1 MKVLVTGGTGMVGS
15 ALKFYR
21 PEWTYLG
28 SKDCDLRNYEK
39 TKELFEKI
47 KPTHVIHLAA
57 RVGGLFKNLR
67 EPVDM
72 FQDNMNI
79 NLNDLKCSKENNV
92 KQILSNLSTCIFPDD
107 VNYPLTEEKLH
118 LGPPHYSNEGY
129 AYAKRMLECLS
140 RYYNSNY
147 TCVTPVNMYGPNDNY
162 NPEDS
167 HVIPGIIYKMSNSGD
182 TLNLKGTGK
191 PLRQFMFSRDFAVAL
206 IQLVAKENL
215 PNNLI
220 ICPPSDQENSIKEIA
235 ETIKDVVGYEGEIIF
250 ENDPI
255 NDGQFRKTASSEK
268 FFKMFPE
275 FTFTSLRNGLELTI
289 KDFEQNTIR
298 R

>member
-15 ALKFYR
+15 AIKHFM
-21 PEWTYLG
+21 PEWTYVG
-28 SKDCDLRNYEK
+28 SKECDL
-39 TKELFEKI
+39 TKYDDARALFGRVQ
-47 KPTHVIHLAA
+47 PTHVIHLAA

-72 FQDNMNI
+72 FQDNMNMNI
-79 NLNDLKCSKENNV
+79 NVLRCAREHEV
-92 KQILSNLSTCIFPDD
+92 KQVLSILSTCIFPDK
-107 VNYPLTEEKLH
+107 VEYPITEEDLH
-118 LGPPHYSNEGY
+118 IGPPHHSNEGY

-140 RYYNSNY
+140 RYCDSNF

-167 HVIPGIIYKMSNSGD
+167 HVIPGIIYKMKMAGD
-182 TLNLKGTGK
+182 TLKLKGTGR
-191 PLRQFMFSRDFAVAL
+191 PLRQFMFSRDFAAAL

-215 PNNLI
+215 PSNII
-220 ICPPSDQENSIKEIA
+220 ICPPSDQEHSIKEIA

-250 ENDPI
+250 ENDPA

-268 FFKMFPE
+268 FFEMFPE
-275 FTFTSLRNGLELTI
+275 FTFTSIRNGLELTF

-298 R
+298 Q

>member
-1 MKVLVTGGTGMVGS
+1 MNVLVTGGSGMVGS
-15 ALKFYR
+15 AIKFYR
-21 PEWTYLG
+21 PEWTYIG

-79 NLNDLKCSKENNV
+79 NINVLKCSKENNV
-92 KQILSNLSTCIFPDD
+92 KQVLSILSTCIFPDD
-107 VNYPLTEEKLH
+107 IEYPLTEEKLH

-167 HVIPGIIYKMSNSGD
+167 HVIPGIIYKMSKASD

-191 PLRQFMFSRDFAVAL
+191 PLRQFMFSRDFAAAL

-215 PNNLI
+215 PDNLI
-220 ICPPSDQENSIKEIA
+220 ICPPPEQECSIKDIS
-235 ETIKDVVGYEGEIIF
+235 ETIKLVTGYKGEIQF
-250 ENDPI
+250 ENDPK
-255 NDGQFRKTASSEK
+255 NDGQFRKTASSDK
-268 FFKMFPE
+268 FKSIFPE
-275 FTFTSLRNGLELTI
+275 FIFTSLKGGLEITY
-289 KDFEQNTIR
+289 KDFKQYNIR
-298 R
+298 I